1 MKYPTDGKHISTK
14 QMEAKAREVFNGGF
28 LDTFA
33 KYKKNGWRVG
43 NVFDTLTDYLL
54 RFPDAESSPGKV
66 VELAW
71 SQWKSPNV
79 QNSMCW
85 YDDYGWWGI
94 ASAKAYLDEYTSIF
108 SEHRSD
114 FQNLAVECW
123 NVMHCGKPDKPY
135 SYKGG
140 PNVWENRDEGSVPGY
155 FTNPDT
161 WAKPR
166 FPKGVWQ
173 YEMFKDKRLKPQ
185 ECSFINPT
193 DPKTCEPNKLGAF
206 QLTVMNGLYFV
217 LALRLGAL
225 GKGAENAFED
235 ERQFLQQWFFD
246 PTQADDQLLWH
257 LADGTS
263 VLVRERV
270 STYAQLNNQFPPV
283 QDYDPRAAWCGD
295 QGLVLGGLLDY
306 LQVHP
311 SDPDAQS
318 LPGKIVS
325 GVFSELA
332 DGQKVV
338 QPMTPAMQGKD
349 DEDYDCGSGVFWR
362 YLLGGFRQNAALR
375 TEVLKLVAADPE
387 NNAIYK
393 SAAAAFNGNSPGDE
407 LFKDFNILA
416 ALTAAIEI
424 LKEAGE

>member
-1 MKYPTDGKHISTK
+1 MKYPIDGKLITTK
-14 QMEAKAREVFNGGF
+14 EMEVKAREVFNGGL

-54 RFPDAESSPGKV
+54 RFPDAEPSPGKV
-66 VELAW
+66 VELAL

-79 QNSMCW
+79 QGSMCW

-94 ASAKAYLDEYTSIF
+94 ASAKAFLDEYASIF
-108 SEHRSD
+108 RSHRSE
-114 FQNLAVECW
+114 FQDLATECW
-123 NVMHCGKPDKPY
+123 DVMHSGKPPKDRY
-135 SYKGG
+135 RGG
-140 PNVWENRDEGSVPGY
+140 PNVWDNRDEGSVHGY
-155 FTNPDT
+155 FTTPDA
-161 WAKPR
+161 WAQPR

-173 YEMFKDKRLKPQ
+173 YEMFKDKRPKPP

-193 DPKTCEPNKLGAF
+193 DPKTCVPNKLGAF

-217 LALRLGAL
+217 LALRLRAL
-225 GKGAENAFED
+225 GNGAEEAVKD
-235 ERQFLQQWFFD
+235 EREFLQHWFFD
-246 PTQADDQLLWH
+246 PTQTDDRLLWH
-257 LADGTS
+257 LADGNS

-270 STYAQLNNQFPPV
+270 STYAELNNEFPRV
-283 QDYDPRAAWCGD
+283 QDYDPQAAWCGD

-306 LQVHP
+306 LQVDP

-318 LPGKIVS
+318 LPGKIMN
-325 GVFSELA
+325 GVFSELV
-332 DGQKVV
+332 DDQKVV
-338 QPMTPAMQGKD
+338 QPMTPVMQGKD

-362 YLLGGFRQNAALR
+362 YLLRGFRQNAALR
-375 TEVLKLVAADPE
+375 TGVLKLVAADPE

-407 LFKDFNILA
+407 LFKDFNTLA
-416 ALTAAIEI
+416 TLTAAIEI